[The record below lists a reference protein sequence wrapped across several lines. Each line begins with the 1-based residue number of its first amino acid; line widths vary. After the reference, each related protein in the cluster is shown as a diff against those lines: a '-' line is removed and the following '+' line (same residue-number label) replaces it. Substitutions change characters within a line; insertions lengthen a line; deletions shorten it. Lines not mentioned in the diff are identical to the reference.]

1 MSDIPTKKDLETAR
15 GVLER
20 LLAAIQE
27 HEPGAMNSIS
37 VIDQALFEIPTSPD
51 DWPGA

>member
-1 MSDIPTKKDLETAR
+1 MNDIPTEEELETAR

-27 HEPGAMNSIS
+27 HEPAATNSAS
-37 VIDQALFEIPTSPD
+37 VIDQALFEIPTSPN